1 MNGGTYQVFGYKGKQ
16 VRDNLHSYDV
26 VQAFE
31 SFRRAP
37 RAGEVYNLGGCRENS
52 VSVIEAIDLVAQICG
67 RPVNWSY
74 VDTNRIGDH
83 ICYIS
88 DMSKFKS
95 HYPEWHI
102 TRSLND
108 ILVEIAESEL
118 EKGYGQSPK

>member
-1 MNGGTYQVFGYKGKQ
+1 
-16 VRDNLHSYDV
+16 
-26 VQAFE
+26 
-31 SFRRAP
+31 
-37 RAGEVYNLGGCRENS
+37 
-52 VSVIEAIDLVAQICG
+52 
-67 RPVNWSY
+67 VNWSY